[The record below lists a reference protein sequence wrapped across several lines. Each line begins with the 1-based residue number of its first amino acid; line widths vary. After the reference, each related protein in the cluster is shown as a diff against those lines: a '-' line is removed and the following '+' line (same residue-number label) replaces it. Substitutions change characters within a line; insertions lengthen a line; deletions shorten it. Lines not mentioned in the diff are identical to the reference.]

1 MTKLNTR
8 CYYQLTIL
16 PCASSYLDMAIFR
29 LVGDVYSLSAVQ
41 YLFVSGAH
49 GSERT
54 PANDVARR
62 HCSSFFDEFH

>member
-1 MTKLNTR
+1 MVTHHDALPRRTSIKL
-8 CYYQLTIL
+8 I
-16 PCASSYLDMAIFR
+16 DMAIFR

-62 HCSSFFDEFH
+62 HCSSFLDDFH

>member
-1 MTKLNTR
+1 
-8 CYYQLTIL
+8 
-16 PCASSYLDMAIFR
+16 MAIFR

-62 HCSSFFDEFH
+62 HCSSFLDEFH